1 MPSDAKTA
9 KKQVQPA
16 APSPAPQPPVQEV
29 HREIVIPLRIQ
40 VGREFKSKLPF
51 LLGLLVLFTFALIMF
66 DKSNFKTTDLSDM
79 QRVQYNMPKLYSLS
93 FILFIILFS
102 LSLALGIYYAIGLGW
117 ISSLLVIPVTLIP
130 SLILGLIFFPWLVSP
145 FLALSATISFT
156 AILASFWPK
165 FSISRAWTALSVAM
179 IVFAL
184 LAFFVVFYKVAENKD
199 VHVDLF
205 LNSLVA
211 QSQGGSPGTISIPAQ
226 VVSSAVSKDDF
237 SSFITQNDVRE
248 ILLASYPNFASL
260 SDSEKELAI
269 QAFHSKI
276 VELGYDRSI
285 PLWEPTPARLFPRLD
300 PSAVFT
306 DLGNAIGEGIDN
318 ALALVG
324 VPPIPRTQA
333 PVTGETPPA
342 EVVETEVLQA
352 DMSIEGS
359 SAAVPETEDAGPVD
373 AAEDVELSSVD
384 TTESAEQE
392 EESMDDHTSTSG
404 LVEQDSVDATEP
416 PTTSEGSSSTPS
428 SSTPSSSDES
438 LPEDGNPPSS
448 ESSGSDDGEST

>member
-1 MPSDAKTA
+1 MPPDGKQGKSKPDAKQA
-9 KKQVQPA
+9 QPA
-16 APSPAPQPPVQEV
+16 VPAPVPQPQAPAQMQEV
-29 HREIVIPLRIQ
+29 RREIVIPLRIK
-40 VGREFKSKLPF
+40 VGKEFKSKLPF

-102 LSLALGIYYAIGLGW
+102 ISLALGIYYAIGLGW
-117 ISSLLVIPVTLIP
+117 ISSLLVIPATLVP
-130 SLILGLIFFPWLVSP
+130 SLILGLIFFPWLMSP

-211 QSQGGSPGTISIPAQ
+211 QSQGGGAGTISIPAQ
-226 VVSSAVSKDDF
+226 VISSSVSKDDF

-269 QAFHSKI
+269 QAFHTKFI
-276 VELGYDRSI
+276 DLGY
-285 PLWEPTPARLFPRLD
+285 
-300 PSAVFT
+300 
-306 DLGNAIGEGIDN
+306 
-318 ALALVG
+318 
-324 VPPIPRTQA
+324 
-333 PVTGETPPA
+333 
-342 EVVETEVLQA
+342 
-352 DMSIEGS
+352 
-359 SAAVPETEDAGPVD
+359 AAF
-373 AAEDVELSSVD
+373 
-384 TTESAEQE
+384 QKN
-392 EESMDDHTSTSG
+392 SG
-404 LVEQDSVDATEP
+404 LVAQALS
-416 PTTSEGSSSTPS
+416 TSLSARFASSS
-428 SSTPSSSDES
+428 EALKQQIYV
-438 LPEDGNPPSS
+438 LPQFKQIYDRYALFTAAIAALVASFIALFIQLLALGFLYALHKLVPPQQ
-448 ESSGSDDGEST
+448 